1 MKYIA
6 AYLLAQTAGIEE
18 PTAKDVKKIVT
29 DVGGEVDGDRVD
41 ELFKQLEG
49 KNVKELI
56 EEAMKKLANVGGGAP
71 AAGGAA
77 PASKPPLLRRS
88 RPQLRPLPKSRR
100 RTWGSGSS
108 TEDAARGPSRST
120 TSPLGA
126 FVRTKLSPKR
136 IGTRKSSMKYRDCV
150 ITT

>member
-77 PASKPPLLRRS
+77 PASKAPAAEAKPAAAAAPAEES
-88 RPQLRPLPKSRR
+88 E
-100 RTWGSGSS
+100 
-108 TEDAARGPSRST
+108 EDMGFG
-120 TSPLGA
+120 L
-126 FVRTKLSPKR
+126 F
-136 IGTRKSSMKYRDCV
+136 D
-150 ITT
+150 